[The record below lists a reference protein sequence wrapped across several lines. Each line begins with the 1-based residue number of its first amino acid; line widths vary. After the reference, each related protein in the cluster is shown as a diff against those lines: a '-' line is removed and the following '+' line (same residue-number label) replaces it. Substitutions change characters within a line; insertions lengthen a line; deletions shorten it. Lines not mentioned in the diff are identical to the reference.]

1 MNAVLTIFATSLL
14 CSAILAQE
22 APTKSPTKKSPPPPV
37 APTLADVA
45 YGTHPK
51 QLLHFWKAKSAK
63 PTPLLFFVH
72 GGGWVNGDRF
82 NRIGMDLLPTMLK
95 EGISFVSIEYRF
107 IAEATKEKIVPPVKA
122 PMSDAAR
129 ALQFVRSKAAEWN
142 IDANQVCAAG
152 GSAGACSCLWLTFHN
167 DLADPQSPDPIARL
181 STRPQF
187 AAVMIAQTSLD
198 PAQMVEWTPNSV
210 YGGHAFG
217 FQLAAGAENR
227 ASQFQRFLKDRE
239 KVLNH
244 IKEYSPYEHVSSD
257 DPPVWLGYKEAPAL
271 GKDQKDPTHTANFG
285 VKLKEHCAAN
295 KVPCEL
301 AYPGAQDSPHPSH
314 AQAVLAFLKRGK

>member
-107 IAEATKEKIVPPVKA
+107 IAEA
-122 PMSDAAR
+122 S
-129 ALQFVRSKAAEWN
+129 N